1 MELMKLTLSN
11 FKGIRS
17 LEFEPAG
24 RNAAVYG
31 TNGSGKTTLFDAL
44 TWLLFDK
51 ASTGEPNFSPKTR
64 GADGEEVHNLNHY
77 VKGVFRLDDGTI
89 VTFAKDQSENWAK
102 KRGGSSEELIG
113 NKTEYAI
120 DGVPVKKGE
129 YEACIAEICPAD
141 KAQILTQPLYF
152 PRLIDW
158 KERRKLLLEVCGDV
172 TEYDVINSSAELGGI
187 TRYLLKPGTNNQFYS
202 VEECAKIA
210 AARGKDIRR
219 RLEEI
224 PARIDEATK
233 ALIDA
238 SGVSSDTL
246 GAEIVQLQRELDAAL
261 VDKAS
266 LNETDAAAELRRQ
279 LADLKTQ
286 IAEGRAAFS
295 KEKEEKLAPMR
306 NELVRLNGQ
315 RQQTMLDLRGQELSR
330 DALER
335 EKASMEKTR
344 TRLVEEYKAREAAL
358 WVGETICNVCGQAL
372 PAEKVEEAKAAF
384 NVEKARVLEQ
394 IRQQMEKECSKAMI
408 AELNGKIQA
417 ADANIWAMQGEV
429 KMLAEQYD
437 TAKTQMEQMHFGT
450 YEDTAECTALHAQVD
465 EIEKK
470 LADGKADM
478 DECKNAVQARIDTL
492 MDDIADRQCKAAVLR
507 ANELRR
513 DRITELEAEE
523 KKLQIEAEDTEYC
536 LYLCESFTKTKVAML
551 DEKINT
557 RFRSVRFR
565 LFETQINGDI
575 KEGCEVMIPT
585 DKGLIPFASANNAAK
600 INAGLEII
608 DTLSAYWGIRMP
620 VFVDNAESVVA
631 LGAIAPQVIRLIVS
645 AEDTELRMEVE
656 GC

>member
-1 MELMKLTLSN
+1 MQLMKLTLSN
-11 FKGIRS
+11 FKGVRS

-77 VKGVFRLDDGTI
+77 VKGIFRLDDGAI

-102 KRGGSSEELIG
+102 KRGSASEELVG
-113 NKTEYAI
+113 NKTEYFI

-129 YEACIAEICPAD
+129 YENRITEICPAD

-152 PRLIDW
+152 PRLLDW
-158 KERRKLLLEVCGDV
+158 KERRKILLEVCGDI
-172 TEYDVINSSAELGGI
+172 TDYDVINSSEEMNKI
-187 TRYLLKPGTNNQFYS
+187 TQYLLKPGTNGQFYS

-233 ALIDA
+233 ALTDEG
-238 SGVSSDTL
+238 GVSSDAL

-266 LNETDAAAELRRQ
+266 ITETDATAALRRQ

-295 KEKEEKLAPMR
+295 KQKEEKLAPIQ
-306 NELVRLNGQ
+306 NELVRLSSL
-315 RQQTMLDLRGQELSR
+315 RQETTLDLREQELNR

-335 EKASMEKTR
+335 TKSAMENR
-344 TRLVEEYKAREAAL
+344 RARLVEDYKAREESF
-358 WVGETICNVCGQAL
+358 WVGQTTCSVCGQAL
-372 PAEKVEEAKAAF
+372 PEERIEETKAAF
-384 NVEKARVLEQ
+384 NVKKAQILEQ
-394 IRQQMEKECSKAMI
+394 IRGQLERECSKAMI
-408 AELNGKIQA
+408 AALDEQIQA
-417 ADANIWAMQGEV
+417 KEVRISALRGSVDALAD
-429 KMLAEQYD
+429 QYD
-437 TAKTQMEQMHFGT
+437 AAHAQLEQMQFGT
-450 YEDTAECTALHAQVD
+450 YEDTAECAALRAEVNLIEEKLAVGKTDVD
-465 EIEKK
+465 EM
-470 LADGKADM
+470 KA
-478 DECKNAVQARIDTL
+478 AAQAKIDAL
-492 MDDIADRQCKAAVLR
+492 MNDIAERQRKVAVLR

-513 DRITELEAEE
+513 ERIAELEAEE

-536 LYLCESFTKTKVAML
+536 LHLCEEFVKTKVAML
-551 DEKINT
+551 DKKINAK
-557 RFRSVRFR
+557 FRSVRFR
-565 LFETQINGDI
+565 LFETQINGGI

-585 DKGLIPFASANNAAK
+585 DKGLIPFAAANNAAK

-608 DTLSAYWGIRMP
+608 DTLSAFWGIRMP

-631 LGAIAPQVIRLIVS
+631 LGAITPQVIRLIVS
-645 AEDTELRMEVE
+645 GEDKELRMEVQ
-656 GC
+656 